1 MPSKAL
7 TSRSCKSKTL
17 RATRELALP
26 PNTTNAAADKMAQE
40 HSQHGQEAGRSPLC
54 VIPWPQLSIMEL
66 TFHFLFRPTPPRLIR
81 FSPNT
86 PANLSMNSSPKRSS
100 IPTKRPRFRRSL
112 LSRLPWSSMRSSLP
126 NTRKSTSSTRHER
139 RPKRQN
145 GPSLSRRPRRRRSV
159 RPRLILR
166 ALSSPSFLF
175 CHNSCVWQP
184 TAARN
189 LRSRT
194 RMRAKPL
201 RVCCLPFTLE
211 MIMPSRLCRS

>member
-54 VIPWPQLSIMEL
+54 VIPLATVEHHGTDLS
-66 TFHFLFRPTPPRLIR
+66 FLFRPTPPRPIR
-81 FSPNT
+81 FSPST
-86 PANLSMNSSPKRSS
+86 PANLSMNSLPKRSS
-100 IPTKRPRFRRSL
+100 IPTKRPKFRRSL
-112 LSRLPWSSMRSSLP
+112 LSKLPWPSTRSSSL
-126 NTRKSTSSTRHER
+126 NTRKSMSSTRHER
-139 RPKRQN
+139 RPTRQN
-145 GPSLSRRPRRRRSV
+145 GPSLLRRPRRRRSV
-159 RPRLILR
+159 KPRLILR
-166 ALSSPSFLF
+166 ALSSPSYLF

-201 RVCCLPFTLE
+201 RVCCLPFTLA
-211 MIMPSRLCRS
+211 MIMPSQPCRS